1 MQPYSGDNEFIEFTV
16 VIEASQYGFYLRI
29 VCPQQVCFSLV
40 NLFIHPLLW
49 HLKVNV
55 PESDTFSTSWSPQGF
70 RRLWPVLSMELKF
83 PNLFERWLFRRLC
96 MYILESGMKDK
107 GRVNIVYCIRLY
119 YIIYDI
125 IIIYPYY
132 TIIEYSVVNVIV
144 DEDDASV
151 GCAT

>member
-1 MQPYSGDNEFIEFTV
+1 
-16 VIEASQYGFYLRI
+16 
-29 VCPQQVCFSLV
+29 
-40 NLFIHPLLW
+40 
-49 HLKVNV
+49 
-55 PESDTFSTSWSPQGF
+55 
-70 RRLWPVLSMELKF
+70 
-83 PNLFERWLFRRLC
+83 

-119 YIIYDI
+119 YIIYEI